1 MSSSITSGR
10 RESAERKAWSSA
22 SATCTQR
29 CTNRLPLVLRGAWRD
44 EIPRQAP
51 PHVPQDRRA
60 DAEHDDGVHIR
71 ALGKDGTAALRQE
84 LEPCAFGG
92 YVERS
97 LRSAGD
103 FALWGR
109 NGFATCT
116 PAVGKKRGRG
126 QAASVALLFWC
137 SQAVWLAPPL

>member
-1 MSSSITSGR
+1 MTLDSNH
-10 RESAERKAWSSA
+10 AF
-22 SATCTQR
+22 
-29 CTNRLPLVLRGAWRD
+29 RD

-51 PHVPQDRRA
+51 PHAPQDRRA
-60 DAEHDDGVHIR
+60 DAEHDDDVHIR
-71 ALGKDGTAALRQE
+71 ALGRDGTAALRQE

-137 SQAVWLAPPL
+137 SQAVWLAPLYLPGPQ